1 MESARRGGRPQGEGQ
16 QGSRTAFGGDIYIT
30 NGSHGC
36 VNTPLDA
43 MKKIYDVVSYG
54 FPVIVY

>member
-1 MESARRGGRPQGEGQ
+1 MTIGLHDLT
-16 QGSRTAFGGDIYIT
+16 SRSAFGGNIYIT

-43 MKKIYDVVSYG
+43 VRQIFEVVSYG